1 MFESG
6 VIKIQL
12 KKRYTEEELIS
23 AIQEKT
29 RQLGRPPT
37 AKEMELAPTLIYRFG
52 SYKKALIAA
61 DVLKDYSDD
70 ELLDLIRGKYK
81 ELRRPPIKAEVPNSN
96 LIVKRFG
103 SFTHALKL
111 VGISGRSKKVMY
123 SNEELLEIL
132 RTSEKKLGRPPK
144 QEEIKQTATI
154 IKRFGSFNAA
164 LKVAG
169 IKVVHKRGYTD
180 CELLELLRTF
190 IDEHDRLPKKREF
203 SQWQTIINRFG
214 SIDKALERADIDR
227 EKLKQGL
234 SRKVCKLF

>member
-61 DVLKDYSDD
+61 GVLKDYSDD

-81 ELRRPPIKAEVPNSN
+81 ELGRSPIKAEVPNSN

-103 SFTHALKL
+103 SFTQALKL

-132 RTSEKKLGRPPK
+132 RTSEKELGRPPK

-164 LKVAG
+164 LKAAG

-180 CELLELLRTF
+180 KELLEVLRTF
-190 IDEHDRLPKKREF
+190 IKKHGRLPKKREF
-203 SQWQTIINRFG
+203 NQWQTIINRFG
-214 SIDKALERADIDR
+214 SIDKALELADIDR
-227 EKLKQGL
+227 GRLKQ
-234 SRKVCKLF
+234 S